1 MLSLYFNCRLTGQR
15 LTVDSADSGY
25 FYPVTYPQR
34 VSTEIYNQYAVLLKT
49 IESYAVFKFDT
60 IIFNLAID
68 FIDDRIEE
76 EIKKLIINNY
86 SANKITIKMTRPS
99 TVKEWINDT
108 AYASTEIKKNSPV
121 LVVMNHDHPFV
132 DYTPRAF
139 NAFVEAVFPDSEN
152 NLGKALYYSHA
163 PEVISWAVNGRGDTK
178 FINHNESIFKSEV
191 IDNWI
196 DTICVMTMETLA
208 HIWSKAKF
216 NGSYIGRLDWVGAE
230 YSQLALTTYVFPRE
244 YFKHFDGYGHIT
256 GMRLISDIGNSMSTR
271 LKYPGKNDIS
281 SLVDFYYQRWLDTQ
295 LLSVRDSLRSRVFSV
310 KSRKSLFVM
319 AIEESLD
326 LFRVGYLNVDVAAG
340 LIDERRMLIVE
351 GALRRHIYYYGNSLF
366 DSIKT
371 DILLMEGNAISKFK
385 RFLSPLFGSDLK
397 FLKRGVSRIVKKVCK
412 FYE

>member
-1 MLSLYFNCRLTGQR
+1 
-15 LTVDSADSGY
+15 
-25 FYPVTYPQR
+25 
-34 VSTEIYNQYAVLLKT
+34 
-49 IESYAVFKFDT
+49 
-60 IIFNLAID
+60 
-68 FIDDRIEE
+68 
-76 EIKKLIINNY
+76 
-86 SANKITIKMTRPS
+86 
-99 TVKEWINDT
+99 
-108 AYASTEIKKNSPV
+108 
-121 LVVMNHDHPFV
+121 
-132 DYTPRAF
+132 
-139 NAFVEAVFPDSEN
+139 
-152 NLGKALYYSHA
+152 
-163 PEVISWAVNGRGDTK
+163 
-178 FINHNESIFKSEV
+178 
-191 IDNWI
+191 
-196 DTICVMTMETLA
+196 
-208 HIWSKAKF
+208 
-216 NGSYIGRLDWVGAE
+216 
-230 YSQLALTTYVFPRE
+230 
-244 YFKHFDGYGHIT
+244 
-256 GMRLISDIGNSMSTR
+256 LISDIGNSMSTR

-351 GALRRHIYYYGNSLF
+351 GALRSHIYYYGNSLF